1 MTRFFALQKAI
12 YLAMLTAPAQRCGM
26 TKNRTG
32 FEA

>member
-1 MTRFFALQKAI
+1 MTRFFVLQKCF
-12 YLAMLTAPAQRCGM
+12 YLAMLTAPAQQCGM